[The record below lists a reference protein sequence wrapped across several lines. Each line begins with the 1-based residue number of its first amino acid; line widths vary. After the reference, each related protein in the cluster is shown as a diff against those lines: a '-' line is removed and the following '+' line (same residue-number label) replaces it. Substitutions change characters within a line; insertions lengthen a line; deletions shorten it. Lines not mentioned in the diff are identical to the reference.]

1 MNLLSDWKRVAVYCV
16 GIIFSLVGIKSVSAH
31 TGQFSD
37 MSETPSVATEAA
49 IAQAE
54 PPVCQYDWQE
64 PQAYA
69 RIITQEDP
77 LRIRATPGGRIIGAV
92 PKGWAVVVLEVNGTG
107 DWTKI
112 TSHFGDPGEFGF
124 GSAPSF
130 REGWVA
136 SRYLAAL
143 GDFCEKPSL
152 DMAAVQ
158 LMTGPDAQQYTVQ
171 EDWLQM
177 GDRIAQ
183 TPRQS

>member
-1 MNLLSDWKRVAVYCV
+1 M

-37 MSETPSVATEAA
+37 TSETSSVTNEAA

-54 PPVCQYDWQE
+54 PPVCQYEWQE
-64 PQAYA
+64 SQAYA

-77 LRIRATPGGRIIGAV
+77 LRIRATPGGRVIGAV
-92 PKGWAVVVLEVNGTG
+92 PKGWAVVVLEVNNTG

-124 GSAPSF
+124 ASAPSF

-158 LMTGPDAQQYTVQ
+158 LVTGPDAQQYTVQ

-183 TPRQS
+183 KSRQS